1 MVGGSRSCKKK
12 KAQGHASSLD
22 LSAESMRNLEAKI
35 QEVWTDYCAEFP
47 PETVSRDVPGAS
59 VPGATAESSAQPAT
73 EIKASSRVASEMDY
87 HIRLAEWGQQCEK
100 AVEEATEEYM
110 FLP

>member
-1 MVGGSRSCKKK
+1 
-12 KAQGHASSLD
+12 
-22 LSAESMRNLEAKI
+22 MRNLKAKI
-35 QEVWTDYCAEFP
+35 QEMWTDYCAEFP

-110 FLP
+110 CLP